1 MGNTR
6 GIPAKVKDKK
16 KSYPHSWLFKLVVD
30 LLANTIIRIRTEKKK
45 KGKLSRLYYLL
56 GQVEKFSNKT
66 KTIKFW

>member
-30 LLANTIIRIRTEKKK
+30 LLANMIIRIRTEKKK
-45 KGKLSRLYYLL
+45 KGNSVDYTIYWDKLRSL
-56 GQVEKFSNKT
+56 V
-66 KTIKFW
+66 IKLKQ

>member
-30 LLANTIIRIRTEKKK
+30 LLANMIIHIRTEKKK
-45 KGKLSRLYYLL
+45 KKGNSVDYTIYLDKLRSL
-56 GQVEKFSNKT
+56 V
-66 KTIKFW
+66 IKLKQ

>member
-30 LLANTIIRIRTEKKK
+30 LLANMIIRIRTEKKK
-45 KGKLSRLYYLL
+45 KGNSVDYTIYLDKLRSL
-56 GQVEKFSNKT
+56 V
-66 KTIKFW
+66 IKLKQ

>member
-45 KGKLSRLYYLL
+45 KGNSVDYTIYLDKLRSL
-56 GQVEKFSNKT
+56 V
-66 KTIKFW
+66 IKLKQ